1 MRSLKKIGMSK
12 SETYRIPYLGLKNGI
27 HLYEFEA
34 DETFF
39 SKFDQSLFVKAKV
52 NYEVQLEKLNTQINL
67 EIDLV
72 GLVDNQCDTCGG
84 DLTSQIEGDFR
95 VVVKF
100 GDETSDL
107 TDDLIILGPS
117 EQFVNLDQLF
127 FEFAHL
133 CLPARNVHENE
144 LDCNQEALAA
154 LKKFELKEKN
164 TDIDPRWAA
173 LKNLK

>member
-1 MRSLKKIGMSK
+1 
-12 SETYRIPYLGLKNGI
+12 
-27 HLYEFEA
+27 
-34 DETFF
+34 
-39 SKFDQSLFVKAKV
+39 
-52 NYEVQLEKLNTQINL
+52 
-67 EIDLV
+67 LV
-72 GLVDNQCDTCGG
+72 GTQCDRCGA

-107 TDDLIILGPS
+107 TDDLIVLGPS
-117 EQFVNLDQLF
+117 EHFVNLDQLF

-154 LKKFELKEKN
+154 LKKFKIKEKDED
-164 TDIDPRWAA
+164 TDPRWAA